1 MTKAGSRELILD
13 ILFEILERGG
23 YSHVVLG
30 QALEKYQYLEKQERA
45 FITRVVEGT
54 LEYRMTI
61 DLVLDE
67 CSGVPVRK
75 MKPMIRTLLRMSVY
89 QLLWM
94 DRVPDSAV
102 CNEAVKLAAARHF
115 QGLKGYVNGVLRR
128 IAREKERFVPAEE
141 AGEQPD
147 SGQER
152 FLPGDWSYRY
162 SMPAWLIALWKGQYP
177 ASQVE
182 NMLKAFL
189 AQRPVTVRCNPGLAF
204 VEEIVESLESQQVRV
219 TPCPLGKGML
229 CLENLDYLE
238 KLDAFRRG
246 WIQVQD
252 ASSGLVGLAA
262 DPRPGDVVL
271 DVCGAPGG
279 KGLHVAELL
288 GGTGLVVIR
297 DISEAKIRLVR
308 ENLERAGRTEEA
320 RPGVHGRQPGEARP
334 GVYGRQPGAAPAYG
348 NVRTEVW
355 DAREPDP
362 AWYGKA
368 DIVIADLPCSGLG
381 VIGRKPE
388 IKYQASPEQIR
399 DLAALQR
406 QILTVASQYVKPG
419 GKLVYSTCTISPE
432 ENERQRQWILASLP
446 FSGVNIRGLLG
457 EGVEEETLQEGYV
470 QLLPGTY
477 PCDGF
482 FIAVFQ
488 RTDQ

>member
-1 MTKAGSRELILD
+1 M
-13 ILFEILERGG
+13 
-23 YSHVVLG
+23 
-30 QALEKYQYLEKQERA
+30 
-45 FITRVVEGT
+45 
-54 LEYRMTI
+54 
-61 DLVLDE
+61 
-67 CSGVPVRK
+67 
-75 MKPMIRTLLRMSVY
+75 
-89 QLLWM
+89 
-94 DRVPDSAV
+94 
-102 CNEAVKLAAARHF
+102 
-115 QGLKGYVNGVLRR
+115 
-128 IAREKERFVPAEE
+128 
-141 AGEQPD
+141 
-147 SGQER
+147 
-152 FLPGDWSYRY
+152 
-162 SMPAWLIALWKGQYP
+162 
-177 ASQVE
+177 
-182 NMLKAFL
+182 
-189 AQRPVTVRCNPGLAF
+189 
-204 VEEIVESLESQQVRV
+204 
-219 TPCPLGKGML
+219 
-229 CLENLDYLE
+229 
-238 KLDAFRRG
+238 DAFRRG

-279 KGLHVAELL
+279 KGLHMAELL

-320 RPGVHGRQPGEARP
+320 RPGVQGGQPGEARP
-334 GVYGRQPGAAPAYG
+334 GVHGRQPGAAPAYG

-446 FSGVNIRGLLG
+446 FSGVRDRKS
-457 EGVEEETLQEGYV
+457 VV
-470 QLLPGTY
+470 
-477 PCDGF
+477 
-482 FIAVFQ
+482 
-488 RTDQ
+488 